1 MGEKTTED
9 YNLEADARA
18 RAALDDQERLELDEK
33 RLRKKKDILAVMKD
47 MKAVGAAR
55 EEIDVALEQLR
66 IDEARIVLS
75 KEWKKLSDD
84 DRKEKRKFWL
94 EQEQAL
100 KAEKEGMDMAASAM
114 KRYLGLT
121 KDSGKMFENWGSK
134 MKGMMKDMKE
144 TMTLGNLAGAG
155 LQKIVES
162 TIALALAQDE
172 AVVSFNKSTG
182 AAGKFNDNIRGLE
195 RRMFN
200 YGVMTD
206 EAAKAV
212 ESLYKNVT
220 DYTRMSKTQQA
231 ELEDTVALLGE
242 MGVEMNTTSKN
253 MQFFMKVM
261 KQGTAAAA
269 ASTRRLY
276 SAAQNLGVSVQQL
289 SADFEKAKGLI
300 AALGDT
306 GEEAFIQLQSQAKAS
321 GLSFDTLLSTVQ
333 KFDTFSSAAEHVG
346 KLNAI
351 LGGPFLNSLEMVAET
366 DPAERMRK
374 LSEGIRASGVSFEE
388 MGYYQKKAMTAAMGL
403 NNEMELALFLSG
415 DLEDARG
422 PVKTTEDFKALA
434 EQTANFQTFMD
445 ELKQFA
451 VELAEDMGPV
461 LDWIKDVVHHSAE
474 WADKIKAV
482 IAAMVVLKGVSMAV
496 AAAQAIAAI
505 ATAFA
510 TSGANIIAGGA
521 ALVGAGLLAGGGVM
535 YMNSLLSSPG
545 GGGAKAPETA
555 TNKAYQPTLHNG
567 GPGTGQNTTVL
578 KDELM
583 FSNLGPDNYVAP
595 IGSFNPYA
603 LDSAAMSRGYAGGDG
618 GGGFSGTVVVK
629 IGDQDISEMVNNVKI
644 TPHGGPGGSR
654 SVANDSIMGGF
665 SEKIMGAS

>member
-374 LSEGIRASGVSFEE
+374 LSEGIRESGVSFEE

-422 PVKTTEDFKALA
+422 PTQTTEDFKELA
-434 EQTANFQTFMD
+434 DQTAQFQTMMD

-451 VELAEDMGPV
+451 LSMAGDLGPV
-461 LDWIKDVVHHSAE
+461 LETVKGIVHFFTEWGGTIKGIIMLMGALKVATLAYAAAE
-474 WADKIKAV
+474 AAV
-482 IAAMVVLKGVSMAV
+482 AYFKSMSTAGVSAGLGL
-496 AAAQAIAAI
+496 AGWAAI
-505 ATAFA
+505 V
-510 TSGANIIAGGA
+510 AGGA
-521 ALVGAGLLAGGGVM
+521 SFLGM
-535 YMNSLLSSPG
+535 LSMTG
-545 GGGAKAPETA
+545 GGGKAAATPKKKKKLSKLAKGGPVTSS
-555 TNKAYQPTLHNG
+555 PTLVGENG
-567 GPGTGQNTTVL
+567 P
-578 KDELM
+578 ELM
-583 FSNLGPDNYVAP
+583 TGNIGNRIHPA
-595 IGSFNPYA
+595 GSFNPSTPA
-603 LDSAAMSRGYAGGDG
+603 EGGS
-618 GGGFSGTVVVK
+618 GGGFNGTINVTVKLGDQELKDLVQDVEVKPYVNAKKSRLHDSIVK
-629 IGDQDISEMVNNVKI
+629 I
-644 TPHGGPGGSR
+644 
-654 SVANDSIMGGF
+654 ANPLS
-665 SEKIMGAS
+665 

>member
-1 MGEKTTED
+1 MGDERDIEKALEHQERKKRSD
-9 YNLEADARA
+9 KKNLEY
-18 RAALDDQERLELDEK
+18 DQK
-33 RLRKKKDILAVMKD
+33 RLKNQEDLVKLMKEAAGHGADITGYYEKDIDNQIKAIELKQEELRLAEGL
-47 MKAVGAAR
+47 KAEEVAR
-55 EEIDVALEQLR
+55 FQQQI
-66 IDEARIVLS
+66 
-75 KEWKKLSDD
+75 K
-84 DRKEKRKFWL
+84 
-94 EQEQAL
+94 AL
-100 KAEKEGMDMAASAM
+100 KAQKEGMDMAASGM

-121 KDSGKMFENWGSK
+121 KESGKMFENWGSK
-134 MKGMMKDMKE
+134 MKGMKKEMKE
-144 TMTLGNLAGAG
+144 TATLGNLAGAG
-155 LQKIVES
+155 IQKIVES

-172 AVVSFNKSTG
+172 AKVAFNKSTG
-182 AAGKFNDNIRGLE
+182 SAGKFNRSIESLQK
-195 RRMFN
+195 RMN
-200 YGVMTD
+200 KYGVTAGEAGKTAAALFKGVTD
-206 EAAKAV
+206 YTLMSGEAQVALEDTASILQEMGVSLDTTASNMQFFLKVMKKGPVEAAKA
-212 ESLYKNVT
+212 
-220 DYTRMSKTQQA
+220 TRK
-231 ELEDTVALLGE
+231 L
-242 MGVEMNTTSKN
+242 
-253 MQFFMKVM
+253 F
-261 KQGTAAAA
+261 
-269 ASTRRLY
+269 
-276 SAAQNLGVSVQQL
+276 SAAQEMGISVQQL
-289 SADFEKAKGLI
+289 SSDFESAKGLI

-306 GEEAFIQLQSQAKAS
+306 GEAAFIKLQAQTKAT
-321 GLSFDTLLSTVQ
+321 GLSFDILLRTVE
-333 KFDTFSSAAEHVG
+333 KFDTFEGAATQVG